1 MVARRGHD
9 APRKTVSARETQIV
23 DVAMRIIATK
33 GARRFTAQLLAT
45 EIGVTAGA
53 IFRHFESME
62 AIVDAV
68 VERMGAIL
76 FEGFPPEA
84 PDPIER
90 LGLFFQHR
98 TRTIRANPH
107 VSRML
112 LSDHLSQAAGPAQA
126 ARLEEFKRRSRA
138 FVVGCLREAEQDGT
152 LSKEIS
158 PEAGAVIMLG
168 SILSLAHATA
178 RITSGAGLERL
189 ADEVWA
195 AIERTLRAPIMSG
208 APTEPSKRRQPR
220 RAITTLDLPTRARIS
235 ALVTEEI
242 KTNRYDAASGNLT
255 LTAYQ
260 AEAHASLVRYYT
272 DLYEAA

>member
-1 MVARRGHD
+1 MLPTMVARERHD
-9 APRKTVSARETQIV
+9 KQRKTTTEREAQIV

-53 IFRHFESME
+53 IYRHFESME

-98 TRTIRANPH
+98 TRSIRSNPH
-107 VSRML
+107 LSRML

-126 ARLEEFKRRSRA
+126 ERLEEFKRRSQA
-138 FVVGCLREAEQDGT
+138 FVLGCLREAAQDGA
-152 LSKEIS
+152 LSGEIS
-158 PEAGAVIMLG
+158 PEAGAVIVLG
-168 SILSLAHATA
+168 SILSLSHASARNASEA
-178 RITSGAGLERL
+178 RIERL
-189 ADEVWA
+189 ADEVWVA
-195 AIERTLRAPIMSG
+195 LERALRAPRPSG
-208 APTEPSKRRQPR
+208 DATKPSNRRQHR
-220 RAITTLDLPTRARIS
+220 RANKK
-235 ALVTEEI
+235 E
-242 KTNRYDAASGNLT
+242 
-255 LTAYQ
+255 
-260 AEAHASLVRYYT
+260 
-272 DLYEAA
+272 